1 MRAAASLLN
10 RMVERGQRCSLVL
23 HGQTL
28 RRIRIQAGGG
38 EWGTALAALAAVRAD
53 AERPLSRWCAMLWAP
68 TGAAEAVDA
77 ARLYVVTASLTPALA
92 SGCWRCARP
101 AATSP
106 WCGSTHP
113 ASPASSGCRAATD
126 AASLQLAR
134 AGVAVARLR
143 ADDDVKAVLS
153 AAIATEC
160 RACLSAWRC
169 AARR

>member
-1 MRAAASLLN
+1 M
-10 RMVERGQRCSLVL
+10 
-23 HGQTL
+23 

-53 AERPLSRWCAMLWAP
+53 AERPLTAMVRDALGA

-92 SGCWRCARP
+92 SRLLALRSARRDVAVVWVDAPSFAGVERMPGP
-101 AATSP
+101 A
-106 WCGSTHP
+106 
-113 ASPASSGCRAATD
+113 D

-134 AGVAVARLR
+134 AGASVARLR

-153 AAIATEC
+153 AAIA
-160 RACLSAWRC
+160 RSAGH
-169 AARR
+169 A